1 MDVFRDY
8 SSLTF
13 IGLPHTFFYVGSM
26 KRPFL
31 IKGRTYVF
39 INSVDGLLR
48 HQINRPNHQDS
59 SYCFNQ
65 EVGSKHLEHGISA
78 YYSCKGYQRKEA
90 AIHRKGEGIGDKNP
104 SPLRPHFSCAVR
116 PTSGTHGYPRALP
129 QWPPVWRQWPLSSVC
144 RIETPRQP
152 DRCLLPSWAEPA

>member
-48 HQINRPNHQDS
+48 HQKIVQTTRIVVTASTKRLVPNIW
-59 SYCFNQ
+59 NMA
-65 EVGSKHLEHGISA
+65 SA
-78 YYSCKGYQRKEA
+78 LIIPVK
-90 AIHRKGEGIGDKNP
+90 AIR
-104 SPLRPHFSCAVR
+104 
-116 PTSGTHGYPRALP
+116 
-129 QWPPVWRQWPLSSVC
+129 
-144 RIETPRQP
+144 
-152 DRCLLPSWAEPA
+152 

>member
-48 HQINRPNHQDS
+48 HQINRPKHQDS

-65 EVGSKHLEHGISA
+65 EVGSKHLEPALIIPV
-78 YYSCKGYQRKEA
+78 K
-90 AIHRKGEGIGDKNP
+90 AIRGK
-104 SPLRPHFSCAVR
+104 R
-116 PTSGTHGYPRALP
+116 
-129 QWPPVWRQWPLSSVC
+129 PLSTGREKTLEIKTLVQWGLIS
-144 RIETPRQP
+144 
-152 DRCLLPSWAEPA
+152 PAL